1 MKPKHQRLLFVVVS
15 MLCLVASAL
24 FILRAFR
31 DNLVFFYS
39 PSDIVQKDIQPGRL
53 MRIGGLVE
61 KGSIVEGD
69 DGHIEFYIG
78 DGKEAVHVH
87 YQGMLPNLFREG
99 QGVVAEGYLV
109 DARHFE
115 ATNILA
121 KHDEKYMPK
130 EVVDALKKSGRWKGG
145 KSNGE
150 R

>member
-1 MKPKHQRLLFVVVS
+1 MKPKHQRLIFVVAS
-15 MLCLVASAL
+15 MACLMVSAL

-31 DNLVFFYS
+31 DNLVFYS
-39 PSDIVQKDIQPGRL
+39 PSEVAQQALPSGRL

-61 KGSIVEGD
+61 RGSIVEGD
-69 DGHIEFYIG
+69 DGNIEFYLG

-87 YQGMLPNLFREG
+87 YQGMLPNLFHEG

-115 ATNILA
+115 AHTILA

-130 EVVDALKKSGRWKGG
+130 EVVDALKKSGKWKG
-145 KSNGE
+145 K
-150 R
+150 